1 MNSLLKSLAAAIV
14 GVVAAAS
21 PASAQTPLNLRL
33 DWSVYG
39 THAAFYLGVER
50 GLYKA
55 AGIDLT
61 IGEGSGSA
69 TTARLLSQGTDP
81 VAFVDF
87 GTLAKGI
94 GAGMPVKAIL
104 GVHQRSP
111 MMIVSHA
118 NAPIRSPQELEG
130 KVIAMAPAESTAQ
143 MFPVLMAAAKVDPA
157 KVNVLSPAT
166 GAKVA
171 LFLQRRVDAITGV
184 TYFHLP
190 TFERDKV
197 AVHHFTY
204 GDFGVSALEGG
215 VAANVAWLAANP
227 DLARRF
233 VKSTQDAFIA
243 AKANPAAAVDA
254 LIKLRPEQARNR
266 DSLIRQLEVSMESTS
281 TPATSGMAFGR
292 MAEKDWQQMID
303 QLVESKQVPAP
314 IPLDR
319 LFTNAFIGG

>member
-1 MNSLLKSLAAAIV
+1 MKSYAKILAAFAFAA
-14 GVVAAAS
+14 VVAGNSAL
-21 PASAQTPLNLRL
+21 AQTPLSLRL

-39 THAAFYLGVER
+39 THAAFYYGIDR

-55 AGIDLT
+55 EGIDLSV
-61 IGEGSGSA
+61 GEGSGSG
-69 TTARLLSQGTDP
+69 TTARLLAQGTDP
-81 VAFVDF
+81 VAFIDF

-94 GAGMPVKAIL
+94 GSGMPIKAIF

-111 MMIVSHA
+111 MAIISHA
-118 NAPIRSPQELEG
+118 NAPIRTPQELEG

-143 MFPVLMAAAKVDPA
+143 MFPVLLSAAKLDPA
-157 KVNVLSPAT
+157 KVSVLSPAA

-197 AVHHFTY
+197 AVHYFTY

-215 VAANVAWLAANP
+215 VAANDAWLAANP
-227 DLARRF
+227 ELARKF
-233 VKSTQDAFIA
+233 VKATQTSFLA
-243 AKANPAAAVDA
+243 AKSNPTAAVDA

-266 DSLIRQLEVSMESTS
+266 ESLIRQLQISMESTS
-281 TPATSGMAFGR
+281 TAATAGMPFGR
-292 MAEKDWQQMID
+292 MAERDWQQMVD

-319 LFTNAFIGG
+319 LFTNAFVGD